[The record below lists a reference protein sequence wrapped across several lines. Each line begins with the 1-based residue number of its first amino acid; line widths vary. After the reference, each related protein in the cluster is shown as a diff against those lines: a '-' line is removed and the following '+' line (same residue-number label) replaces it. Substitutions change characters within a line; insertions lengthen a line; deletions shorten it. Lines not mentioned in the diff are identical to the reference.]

1 MRSIFYSLLLLNLSI
16 GHLLAGPTL
25 SWDHTEVN
33 LEMEPGQ
40 EEIRASFQ
48 VTNTGGDRIRIARVK
63 TSCGC
68 TGSIIDRK
76 ILEPGDATT
85 ITATFNKGKRQGLNR
100 NRLEVFIDSQPDP
113 VATLHMNVQIPEL
126 VAAVPK
132 IVYWNPS
139 STQSERRV
147 VIKLDERYVNK
158 IIRIDYDRSLL
169 NVVEE
174 KDPQLT
180 TGRIL
185 RISPK
190 SYDSPLRST
199 IQVFAV
205 GQGGQKAEA
214 RIMAFVQPSS

>member
-1 MRSIFYSLLLLNLSI
+1 MTN
-16 GHLLAGPTL
+16 AG
-25 SWDHTEVN
+25 D
-33 LEMEPGQ
+33 
-40 EEIRASFQ
+40 
-48 VTNTGGDRIRIARVK
+48 DRIRIARVK

-100 NRLEVFIDSQPDP
+100 NRLEVFIDSQPNP
-113 VATLHMNVQIPEL
+113 VATLYMNVQIPEL

-139 STQSERRV
+139 STHSERRV
-147 VIKLDERYVNK
+147 VLSLDQRYVDK

-174 KDPQLT
+174 NDPQNEAN
-180 TGRIL
+180 RIL

-205 GQGGQKAEA
+205 GPGGQKAEA
-214 RIMAFVQPSS
+214 SIMAFVQP

>member
-1 MRSIFYSLLLLNLSI
+1 MRPLFYTLFLLNVTI
-16 GHLLAGPTL
+16 GHLLAGSSL

-40 EEIRASFQ
+40 EEIRANFQ
-48 VTNTGGDRIRIARVK
+48 VTNAGDDRIRIARVK

-100 NRLEVFIDSQPDP
+100 NRLEVFIDSQPNP
-113 VATLHMNVQIPEL
+113 VATLYMNVQIPEL

-139 STQSERRV
+139 STHSERRV
-147 VIKLDERYVNK
+147 VLSLDQRYVDK

-174 KDPQLT
+174 NDPQNEAN
-180 TGRIL
+180 RIL

-205 GQGGQKAEA
+205 GPGGQKAEA
-214 RIMAFVQPSS
+214 SIMAFVQP